1 MIEGQLFTAPNS
13 HGDPPTWRV
22 WFYDGIGLVEIGSIS
37 EQGMFPFWSYWHW
50 SVDTLPLMDHGGR
63 PPSGDSWSREGA
75 LRAFKA
81 AFIRWV
87 NDHADEWPSNRD
99 RIQASQ
105 AGRTRPNLSG
115 LGR

>member
-1 MIEGQLFTAPNS
+1 MQTSPKMIDGQLFTAPNS

-22 WFYDGIGLVEIGSIS
+22 WFYDGIGLVEIGSIYEHS
-37 EQGMFPFWSYWHW
+37 VLPFWSYWHW
-50 SVDTLPLMDHGGR
+50 AVDTMPLMDYGGR
-63 PPSGDSWSREGA
+63 PPSGDTWSREGA

-105 AGRTRPNLSG
+105 AGRTRPI
-115 LGR
+115 